1 MALRRVLMLA
11 MACLLFACSSND
23 EKVLPPAELIDF
35 KAEVTLK
42 TLWSENVGNGQGD
55 IYNRLQPVISG
66 GLIYAAANNG
76 DVVALNK
83 SNGRRVWSKDLD
95 IELSGGVSVSA
106 GTLYVAAVSGDV
118 IAMNSET
125 GSEEWRHNV
134 GAEVLSPVAA
144 NEKVVV
150 VQTLDGRLLGL
161 DASNGEEQWEFIS
174 TVPILTMRS
183 VSTPLLVADTV
194 VAGFSS
200 GKAVAIDV
208 NNGKVRWER
217 RVAIP
222 KGRSELDRI
231 VDIDG
236 ALLFRN
242 DLVYVVSY
250 QGNVMGIE
258 PSNGRV
264 IWSEPASS
272 YNGLANGFGNIY
284 ISDAE
289 GSVIAVSEANGDVRW
304 QRTELAR
311 RRLSDPAVISSYVV
325 VGDFEGYVHF
335 LSQVDGHMAGRI
347 RIDGDGVRAP
357 MIVDGDTLYVFG
369 NGGRLAAIKVK

>member
-1 MALRRVLMLA
+1 MAIKRLVLLA
-11 MACLLFACSSND
+11 LASVLIACSSND

-55 IYNRLQPVISG
+55 IYNRLQPVLSG
-66 GLIYAAANNG
+66 GLIYAASNSG

-83 SNGRRVWSKDLD
+83 TNGRRVWSRDLD
-95 IELSGGVSVSA
+95 TALSGGVSVA
-106 GTLYVAAVSGDV
+106 EGRLFVAAVSGDV
-118 IAMNSET
+118 IALNSDN
-125 GSEEWRHNV
+125 GSELWRHNV

-144 NEKVVV
+144 NASVAV

-161 DASNGEEQWEFIS
+161 DAGNGEEMWEFVT
-174 TVPILTMRS
+174 TVPVLTMRS
-183 VSTPLLVADTV
+183 VSTPLLINDTV

-200 GKAVAIDV
+200 GKVVALDA
-208 NNGKVRWER
+208 NDGKIRWER

-236 ALLFRN
+236 SLLYRN
-242 DLVYVVSY
+242 DLIYVVSY
-250 QGNVMGIE
+250 QGNAMAIE

-272 YNGLANGFGNIY
+272 YSGLANGFGNIY
-284 ISDAE
+284 ISDAD
-289 GSVIAVSEANGDVRW
+289 GSIIALAEANGDIRW

-311 RRLSDPAVISSYVV
+311 RRLSDPAAISSYVA

-357 MIVDGDTLYVFG
+357 MIVDGDVLYVFG
-369 NGGRLAAIKVK
+369 NGGRLAALKVK

>member
-1 MALRRVLMLA
+1 MAIKRLVLLALASMLI
-11 MACLLFACSSND
+11 ACSSND

-55 IYNRLQPVISG
+55 IYNRLQPVVSG
-66 GLIYAAANNG
+66 GLIYAAANSG

-83 SNGRRVWSKDLD
+83 TKGRRVWSLDLD
-95 IELSGGVSVSA
+95 TELSGGVSVADSR
-106 GTLYVAAVSGDV
+106 LFVAAVTGDV
-118 IAMNSET
+118 IALNSDN
-125 GSEEWRHNV
+125 GSEVWRHNV

-144 NEKVVV
+144 NASVAV
-150 VQTLDGRLLGL
+150 VQTLDGRLIGL
-161 DASNGEEQWEFIS
+161 DASSGEEKWEFAT
-174 TVPILTMRS
+174 TVPVLTMRS
-183 VSTPLLVADTV
+183 VSTPLLINDTV

-200 GKAVAIDV
+200 GKAVALDA
-208 NNGKVRWER
+208 NDGKIRWER

-236 ALLFRN
+236 SLLYRN
-242 DLVYVVSY
+242 DLVYAASY
-250 QGNVMGIE
+250 QGNAMAIE

-289 GSVIAVSEANGDVRW
+289 GSVIALAEANGDIRW

-311 RRLSDPAVISSYVV
+311 RRLSDPAAISSYVV

-357 MIVDGDTLYVFG
+357 MLVDGDVLYVFG
-369 NGGRLAAIKVK
+369 NSGRLAALKVK

>member
-1 MALRRVLMLA
+1 MAVKRLVLLA
-11 MACLLFACSSND
+11 LASVLIACSSND

-55 IYNRLQPVISG
+55 IYNRLQPVLSG
-66 GLIYAAANNG
+66 GLIYAASNSG

-83 SNGRRVWSKDLD
+83 TNGRRVWSRDLD
-95 IELSGGVSVSA
+95 TALSGGVSVA
-106 GTLYVAAVSGDV
+106 EGRLFVAAVSGDV
-118 IAMNSET
+118 IALNSDN
-125 GSEEWRHNV
+125 GSELWRHNV

-144 NEKVVV
+144 NASVAV

-161 DASNGEEQWEFIS
+161 DAGNGEEMWEFVT
-174 TVPILTMRS
+174 TVPVLTMRS
-183 VSTPLLVADTV
+183 VSTPLLINDTV

-200 GKAVAIDV
+200 GKAVALDA
-208 NNGKVRWER
+208 NDGKIRWER

-236 ALLFRN
+236 SLLYRN
-242 DLVYVVSY
+242 DLIYVVSY
-250 QGNVMGIE
+250 QGNAMAIE

-272 YNGLANGFGNIY
+272 YSGLANGFGNIY
-284 ISDAE
+284 ISDAD
-289 GSVIAVSEANGDVRW
+289 GSIIALAEANGDIRW

-311 RRLSDPAVISSYVV
+311 RRLSDPAAISSYVA

-357 MIVDGDTLYVFG
+357 MIVDGDVLYVFG
-369 NGGRLAAIKVK
+369 NGGRLAALKVK

>member
-1 MALRRVLMLA
+1 MAIKRLVLLA
-11 MACLLFACSSND
+11 LASVLIACSSND

-55 IYNRLQPVISG
+55 IYNRLQPVLSG
-66 GLIYAAANNG
+66 GLIYAASNSG

-83 SNGRRVWSKDLD
+83 TNGRRVWSRDLD
-95 IELSGGVSVSA
+95 TALSGGVSVA
-106 GTLYVAAVSGDV
+106 EGRLFVAAVSGDV
-118 IAMNSET
+118 IALNSDN
-125 GSEEWRHNV
+125 GSELWRHNV

-144 NEKVVV
+144 NASVAV

-161 DASNGEEQWEFIS
+161 DAGNGEEMWEFVT
-174 TVPILTMRS
+174 TVPVLTMRS
-183 VSTPLLVADTV
+183 VSTPLLINDTV

-200 GKAVAIDV
+200 GKAVALDA
-208 NNGKVRWER
+208 NDGKIRWER

-236 ALLFRN
+236 SLLYRN
-242 DLVYVVSY
+242 DLIYVVSY
-250 QGNVMGIE
+250 QGNAMAIE

-272 YNGLANGFGNIY
+272 YSGLANGFGNIY
-284 ISDAE
+284 ISDAD
-289 GSVIAVSEANGDVRW
+289 GSIIALAEANGDIRW

-311 RRLSDPAVISSYVV
+311 RRLSDPAAISSYVA

-357 MIVDGDTLYVFG
+357 MIVDGDVLYVFG
-369 NGGRLAAIKVK
+369 NGGRLAALKVK

>member
-1 MALRRVLMLA
+1 MVLRRVLMLA

>member
-1 MALRRVLMLA
+1 
-11 MACLLFACSSND
+11 
-23 EKVLPPAELIDF
+23 
-35 KAEVTLK
+35 
-42 TLWSENVGNGQGD
+42 
-55 IYNRLQPVISG
+55 
-66 GLIYAAANNG
+66 
-76 DVVALNK
+76 
-83 SNGRRVWSKDLD
+83 
-95 IELSGGVSVSA
+95 
-106 GTLYVAAVSGDV
+106 
-118 IAMNSET
+118 
-125 GSEEWRHNV
+125 
-134 GAEVLSPVAA
+134 
-144 NEKVVV
+144 
-150 VQTLDGRLLGL
+150 
-161 DASNGEEQWEFIS
+161 
-174 TVPILTMRS
+174 MRS

-200 GKAVAIDV
+200 GKVVAIDV

>member
-1 MALRRVLMLA
+1 MAIKRLVLVALA
-11 MACLLFACSSND
+11 SVLIACSNND

-42 TLWSENVGNGQGD
+42 TVWSEDVGNGQGD
-55 IYNRLQPVISG
+55 IYNRLQPTISG
-66 GLIYAAANNG
+66 GVIFAAANNG
-76 DVVALNK
+76 EVVALNK
-83 SNGRRVWSKDLD
+83 ANGRRVWSRDL
-95 IELSGGVSVSA
+95 ETQLSGGVSVA
-106 GTLYVAAVSGDV
+106 EGRLFVAAVSGDV
-118 IAMNSET
+118 IALASDN
-125 GSEEWRHNV
+125 GSELWRHNV
-134 GAEVLSPVAA
+134 GAEVLSPLAA
-144 NEKVVV
+144 NASIAV

-161 DASNGEEQWEFIS
+161 NASTGEETWEYIS
-174 TVPILTMRS
+174 TVPVLTMRA
-183 VSTPLLVADTV
+183 VSTPLLIADTV
-194 VAGFSS
+194 VAGFAS
-200 GKAVAIDV
+200 GKAVAIDA
-208 NNGKVRWER
+208 NNGKIRWER

-236 ALLFRN
+236 ALLYRN
-242 DLVYVVSY
+242 DLIYVTSY
-250 QGNVMGIE
+250 QGNAMAIE
-258 PSNGRV
+258 PTNGRV

-272 YNGLANGFGNIY
+272 YNGMANGFGNMY

-289 GSVIAVSEANGDVRW
+289 GSIIALAEANGDIRW

-311 RRLSDPAVISSYVV
+311 RRLSDPAAISSYVA

-357 MIVDGDTLYVFG
+357 MLVDGDTLFVYG
-369 NGGRLAAIKVK
+369 NSGRLAALKVK

>member
-1 MALRRVLMLA
+1 MAIKRLVLLA
-11 MACLLFACSSND
+11 LASVLIACSSND

-55 IYNRLQPVISG
+55 IYNRLQPVLSG
-66 GLIYAAANNG
+66 GLIYAASNSG

-83 SNGRRVWSKDLD
+83 TNGRRVWSRDLD
-95 IELSGGVSVSA
+95 TELSGGVSIA
-106 GTLYVAAVSGDV
+106 EGRLFVAAVSGDV
-118 IAMNSET
+118 IALNSDN
-125 GSEEWRHNV
+125 GSELWRHNV

-144 NEKVVV
+144 NASVAV

-161 DASNGEEQWEFIS
+161 DASNGDEKWEFVTS
-174 TVPILTMRS
+174 VPVLTMRS
-183 VSTPLLVADTV
+183 VSTPLLINDTV

-200 GKAVAIDV
+200 GKAVALDA
-208 NNGKVRWER
+208 NDGKIRWER

-236 ALLFRN
+236 GLLYRN
-242 DLVYVVSY
+242 DLIYVVSY
-250 QGNVMGIE
+250 QGNAMAIE

-272 YNGLANGFGNIY
+272 YSGLANGFGNIY
-284 ISDAE
+284 ISDAD
-289 GSVIAVSEANGDVRW
+289 GSIIALAEANGDIRW

-311 RRLSDPAVISSYVV
+311 RRLSDPAAISSYVA

-357 MIVDGDTLYVFG
+357 MIVDGDVLYVFG
-369 NGGRLAAIKVK
+369 NGGRLAALKVK

>member
-144 NEKVVV
+144 NEQVVV

>member
-144 NEKVVV
+144 NEKVCG
-150 VQTLDGRLLGL
+150 T
-161 DASNGEEQWEFIS
+161 N
-174 TVPILTMRS
+174 P
-183 VSTPLLVADTV
+183 
-194 VAGFSS
+194 
-200 GKAVAIDV
+200 
-208 NNGKVRWER
+208 
-217 RVAIP
+217 
-222 KGRSELDRI
+222 
-231 VDIDG
+231 
-236 ALLFRN
+236 
-242 DLVYVVSY
+242 
-250 QGNVMGIE
+250 
-258 PSNGRV
+258 
-264 IWSEPASS
+264 
-272 YNGLANGFGNIY
+272 
-284 ISDAE
+284 
-289 GSVIAVSEANGDVRW
+289 
-304 QRTELAR
+304 
-311 RRLSDPAVISSYVV
+311 
-325 VGDFEGYVHF
+325 
-335 LSQVDGHMAGRI
+335 
-347 RIDGDGVRAP
+347 
-357 MIVDGDTLYVFG
+357 
-369 NGGRLAAIKVK
+369 

>member
-144 NEKVVV
+144 NEQVVV

-200 GKAVAIDV
+200 GKVVAIDV

-284 ISDAE
+284 VSDAE